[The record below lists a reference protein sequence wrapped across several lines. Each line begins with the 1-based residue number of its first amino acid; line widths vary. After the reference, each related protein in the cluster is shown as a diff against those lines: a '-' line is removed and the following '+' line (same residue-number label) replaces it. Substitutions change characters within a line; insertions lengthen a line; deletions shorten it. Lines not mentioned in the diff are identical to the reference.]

1 MSAQV
6 WFYEKGQ
13 TAAGP
18 VTEEELWDLLN
29 SGEITKDSL
38 VWKEPMEKWLP
49 FGQVPELRLPPRPK
63 PPPMPEPE
71 PPKISADTDKSFEP
85 PETPQ
90 DEEKEEPYDQVEK
103 VVFKSPE
110 YEPGEVTTIDSA
122 YEEVG
127 QTRPW
132 VRFLA
137 RMTDYYVFS
146 MLFSLLVS
154 LMFPDFMKQLSDML
168 TQQMSSGSSEEAG
181 FQSIMALIIVRV
193 IITFIWVFLEAFTIS
208 RYGTTF
214 GKNLLGTRVL
224 DQNGELLPYDRALK
238 RSYGVWLKGMGAG
251 FALIS
256 WLTMLFGYQALKRDG
271 VNSWDKD
278 AGSKVVHSQF
288 SSTRLFIILGFILL
302 IEFVAVGSFV

>member
-90 DEEKEEPYDQVEK
+90 DEEKEEPYDQL
-103 VVFKSPE
+103 
-110 YEPGEVTTIDSA
+110 
-122 YEEVG
+122 
-127 QTRPW
+127 Q
-132 VRFLA
+132 A
-137 RMTDYYVFS
+137 R
-146 MLFSLLVS
+146 
-154 LMFPDFMKQLSDML
+154 
-168 TQQMSSGSSEEAG
+168 
-181 FQSIMALIIVRV
+181 R
-193 IITFIWVFLEAFTIS
+193 
-208 RYGTTF
+208 R
-214 GKNLLGTRVL
+214 NL
-224 DQNGELLPYDRALK
+224 
-238 RSYGVWLKGMGAG
+238 
-251 FALIS
+251 
-256 WLTMLFGYQALKRDG
+256 
-271 VNSWDKD
+271 
-278 AGSKVVHSQF
+278 
-288 SSTRLFIILGFILL
+288 
-302 IEFVAVGSFV
+302 